1 MGAWQEQI
9 NRRIDWSVHVALSE
23 LISASMITV
32 CNGASSARLSPSL
45 AVEPFENVCSVS
57 AMPAGL
63 TKHDCVVNTV
73 CKSQSANKVG
83 CRNSIRGKSVPR
95 IGALWC
101 ASCPLRPKSGMI
113 PKVIRHTE
121 QRGRGRLQNGQA
133 VAFICKEGSVAPSYS
148 KYKRS
153 HSPCSPRWRPAAR

>member
-1 MGAWQEQI
+1 
-9 NRRIDWSVHVALSE
+9 
-23 LISASMITV
+23 
-32 CNGASSARLSPSL
+32 
-45 AVEPFENVCSVS
+45 VCSVS

-73 CKSQSANKVG
+73 CKTQSANKVRCG
-83 CRNSIRGKSVPR
+83 NSIRGKAYVPR

-101 ASCPLRPKSGMI
+101 ASCPLRPESGMI

-133 VAFICKEGSVAPSYS
+133 VAFKEGSVAPSYS
-148 KYKRS
+148 KYKWS
-153 HSPCSPRWRPAAR
+153 HSPCSPRWQPAAC